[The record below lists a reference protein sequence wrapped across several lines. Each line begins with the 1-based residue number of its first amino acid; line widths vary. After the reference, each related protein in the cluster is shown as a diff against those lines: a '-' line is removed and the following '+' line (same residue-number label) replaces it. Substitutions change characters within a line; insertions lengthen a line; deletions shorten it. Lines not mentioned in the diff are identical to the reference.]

1 MAAVVNPGTPV
12 PVETENPGREVPAP
26 ELPLDADLAGAI
38 EDAQT
43 QLSNMMVSARKSL
56 KNRATSIHPE
66 LQPMGFKVLMLL
78 FRSGPMH
85 QSALARG
92 LETDKATL
100 SRIVKH
106 LEELGLI
113 SRTTDPGDGRAM
125 LVDMT
130 AAARGRYEETQ
141 LGARQLL
148 VDKLS
153 QWEPAEVRRLAD
165 LLARLNETVG

>member
-1 MAAVVNPGTPV
+1 MSAVVNPGTA
-12 PVETENPGREVPAP
+12 VPAR
-26 ELPLDADLAGAI
+26 PLDPGLAGAI
-38 EDAQT
+38 EDTQN

-56 KNRATSIHPE
+56 KNRAAAIHPC

-92 LETDKATL
+92 LEADKAML
-100 SRIVKH
+100 SRIVKQ
-106 LEELGLI
+106 LEDLELV
-113 SRTTDPGDGRAM
+113 SRVADPGDGRAM

-130 AAARGRYEETQ
+130 PTARGRYEETQ
-141 LGARQLL
+141 LGARQVL

-165 LLARLNETVG
+165 LLAKLNETTS

>member
-1 MAAVVNPGTPV
+1 MA
-12 PVETENPGREVPAP
+12 R
-26 ELPLDADLAGAI
+26 AI
-38 EDAQT
+38 EDTQN

-56 KNRATSIHPE
+56 KNRAAAIHPE

-85 QSALARG
+85 QSELARR
-92 LETDKATL
+92 LAADKATL
-100 SRIVKH
+100 SRIVKQ
-106 LEELGLI
+106 LEGITLI
-113 SRTTDPGDGRAM
+113 SRAADPGDGRAM

-130 AAARGRYEETQ
+130 PPARERYEETQ

-165 LLARLNETVG
+165 LLARLTETDG

>member
-1 MAAVVNPGTPV
+1 MAAVVNPGNPV
-12 PVETENPGREVPAP
+12 PV
-26 ELPLDADLAGAI
+26 LPLDPDLAGAI
-38 EDAQT
+38 EDTQN

-56 KNRATSIHPE
+56 KNRAAAIHPE

-85 QSALARG
+85 QSKLARG
-92 LETDKATL
+92 LEADKATL
-100 SRIVKH
+100 SRIVKQ
-106 LEELGLI
+106 LEELSLI
-113 SRTTDPGDGRAM
+113 SRTADPGDGRAM

-130 AAARGRYEETQ
+130 PPARERYEETQ
-141 LGARQLL
+141 LGARQML

-165 LLARLNETVG
+165 LLAKLNETAG